1 MIEPTQHHP
10 ERARRSHQRP
20 FAGLRVLDAS
30 QGLAGPYCTALLARH
45 GADVMKLEPPEGD
58 WSRDIGTRYG
68 AHSALSLAANRGKR
82 SLALDMKQP
91 RAREVAQ
98 RIARQCDV
106 FVESFRPGVAERLG
120 LGWEALSAQNPELI
134 YLSISGYGQQGP
146 YAQRAGTD
154 TVVQAFSGMMAFNRD
169 TAGKPQK
176 IGFLVVDTQTALYA
190 YQAVATALYAR
201 AGGAGG
207 RRLDVSLMQASAA
220 FLAPRVVEASLEGE
234 SPRLL
239 NAPAG
244 VYRTRDGWIAVT
256 LSKEGHFPPLCAA
269 LGCPDMAGDPRY
281 ADFAARADNVA
292 TLVPRIEQIIATRGS
307 GEWLE
312 RFAAHDVLANPV
324 NTMTDWFADPHVQA
338 TGAATRVDVPGVG
351 EIAWPQVPGASGP
364 EGGWPVIGSDG
375 VAVLRD
381 CGFDDDEIA
390 ALRQARVLVG
400 AAD

>member
-1 MIEPTQHHP
+1 MTDPDRRRP
-10 ERARRSHQRP
+10 EQARRSHDRP
-20 FAGLRVLDAS
+20 FAGLRVFDAS

-58 WSRDIGTRYG
+58 WSRGIGTRYG

-91 RAREVAQ
+91 AGREVAQ
-98 RIARQCDV
+98 RIARQSDV

-134 YLSISGYGQQGP
+134 YLSVSGYGQEGP
-146 YAQRAGTD
+146 YALRAGTD
-154 TVVQAFSGMMAFNRD
+154 TVVQAYSGMMAFNRD
-169 TAGKPQK
+169 VTGRPQK
-176 IGFLVVDTQTALYA
+176 VGFLVVDTQTGLYA
-190 YQAVATALYAR
+190 YHAVATALYAR

-244 VYRTRDGWIAVT
+244 VYRTSDGWIAIT
-256 LSKEGHFPPLCAA
+256 LSKEGHFPSLCAA
-269 LGCPDMAGDPRY
+269 LECPDLLGDPRY
-281 ADFAARADNVA
+281 ASFVTRADNVD
-292 TLVPRIEQIIATRGS
+292 TLVPRIEAVIATRS
-307 GEWLE
+307 SADWLA
-312 RFAAHDVLANPV
+312 RFAAHEVLANPV

-338 TGAATRVDVPGVG
+338 TAAASRVEVPGVG
-351 EIAWPQVPGASGP
+351 EIAWPRVPGALGT
-364 EGGWPVIGSDG
+364 EGGWPVIGGDG
-375 VAVLRD
+375 PAVLHD
-381 CGFDDDEIA
+381 CGFADDEIA
-390 ALRQARVLVG
+390 ALRASRVLVG
-400 AAD
+400 G